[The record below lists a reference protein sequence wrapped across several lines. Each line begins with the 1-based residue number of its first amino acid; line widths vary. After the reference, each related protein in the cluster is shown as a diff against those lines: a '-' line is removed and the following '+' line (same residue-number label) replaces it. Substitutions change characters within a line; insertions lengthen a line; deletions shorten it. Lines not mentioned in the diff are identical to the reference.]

1 MDPVRMRTLDRYIIR
16 ETVLPFV
23 ISLVVFTFVLL
34 IPFVVELAE
43 SMIAKGV
50 PWPMLLKAMATL
62 IPAQLGLT
70 IPMSLLIALLVAF
83 GRLSGDREIV
93 VMMACGVSPYQLLRP
108 VTILAVMCWAATS
121 WVMLEA
127 IPSANQAFREL
138 SVQIAQDRAEQE
150 VRPRVFFEDFP
161 DTVLYVRNATGA
173 GAGWEGVLAADTRNK
188 ANPELFIAARGRM
201 LVDRQAK
208 TIQMML
214 ENGTRHRTS
223 ATDPAFYEVLQF
235 KTTIVNLNPES
246 VFPRSGPA
254 PGDREMTIAQLR
266 ERIAVMEKQGISTHN
281 PIMEIHKKFSIPVA
295 CFVFA
300 LVGLA
305 LGVSNRKDGK
315 MASFVLGIG
324 VIFVYYVVMFTAQ
337 SMTKGHMMPPELA
350 MWVPNIVLGAA
361 GAILLFVRSRSADQ
375 PIRITLPSL
384 PRPDWLR
391 KWFSREPSPV
401 GGAPAMQTAVGAPSR
416 PGNVVLV
423 IRVPQ
428 FELPRPSLLDLYVG
442 KLYLRILGMA
452 AIGMAGLFYIA
463 TFIDLSD
470 KVFKG
475 EATMAMVLSYL
486 WYETPQFLYYILALA
501 VLLSALVTV
510 GLLTKNSELIVMR
523 ACGVSL
529 YRTAMP
535 LLVFAFLASGV
546 LFGLEERVLAASNRR
561 AEQLKHVIKGGSP
574 QTFDVLNRKWIVGP
588 NGEIYH
594 YIVYNPQLRQLSGLT
609 IYEFDESKQQL
620 SRRTFASQASFD
632 AAATRAANQPVWQA
646 QGGWVRDFSAK
657 EQSGTYQPF
666 DSTTL
671 QLESADYF
679 VTEAPEPERMNFG
692 QLRRYIDDLRASG
705 YHLLEHEVALQRK
718 LAFPF
723 VTLVMT
729 LIAVPFA
736 VTTGRRGAMYGIG
749 IGIVLALIYWT
760 MISVFAAFGSAA
772 VIPPTL
778 AAWAPNLL
786 FGATAAYLLLTVR
799 T

>member
-1 MDPVRMRTLDRYIIR
+1 
-16 ETVLPFV
+16 
-23 ISLVVFTFVLL
+23 
-34 IPFVVELAE
+34 
-43 SMIAKGV
+43 
-50 PWPMLLKAMATL
+50 
-62 IPAQLGLT
+62 
-70 IPMSLLIALLVAF
+70 
-83 GRLSGDREIV
+83 
-93 VMMACGVSPYQLLRP
+93 
-108 VTILAVMCWAATS
+108 
-121 WVMLEA
+121 MLEA

-138 SVQIAQDRAEQE
+138 SVRIAQDRAEQE

-161 DTVLYVRNATGA
+161 DTVLYVRNTVGA
-173 GAGWEGVLAADTRNK
+173 GAGWEGVMAADTRNK

-201 LVDRQAK
+201 LVDREAK
-208 TIQMML
+208 TIQMLL

-223 ATDPAFYEVLQF
+223 ATDPTFYEVLRF
-235 KTTIVNLNPES
+235 ERTLVNLDPSS

-266 ERIAVMEKQGISTHN
+266 ERIAVMESQNISTHN
-281 PIMEIHKKFSIPVA
+281 PIMEIQKKFSIPVA

-305 LGVSNRKDGK
+305 LGVSSRKDGK

-337 SMTKGHMMPPELA
+337 SMTKGHMMPAWLA

-361 GAILLFVRSRSADQ
+361 GAVLLFLRSRSADQ
-375 PIRITLPSL
+375 PIRIPLPSISL
-384 PRPDWLR
+384 PAWLR
-391 KWFSREPSPV
+391 WRRASAAEAVPQVAR
-401 GGAPAMQTAVGAPSR
+401 ARAAVGAGGEGARPSK
-416 PGNVVLV
+416 GIVLV

-428 FELPRPSLLDLYVG
+428 FALPRPRLLDLYVA
-442 KLYLRILGMA
+442 KLYLRILGMT

-475 EATMAMVLSYL
+475 EATMMMVLGYL
-486 WYETPQFLYYILALA
+486 WWETPQFLYYILALA

-529 YRTAMP
+529 YRTALP
-535 LLVFAFLASGV
+535 LLVFALVASGM
-546 LFGLEERVLAASNRR
+546 LFGLEERVLASSNRR
-561 AEQLKHVIKGGSP
+561 AEQLKHLIKGGSP
-574 QTFDVLNRKWIVGP
+574 QTFDVLNRKWVVGP

-594 YIVYNPQLRQLSGLT
+594 YVIYNPRERQLHGLS
-609 IYEFDESKQQL
+609 IFEFDETKLQL
-620 SRRTFASQASFD
+620 TRRTFASQATFD
-632 AAATRAANQPVWQA
+632 MAAARATRQPVWQA
-646 QGGWVRDFSAK
+646 QGGWIRDFSPTA
-657 EQSGTYQPF
+657 QSGAFQPF

-671 QLESADYF
+671 NLEPAEYF

-692 QLRRYIDDLRASG
+692 QLRRYIDELRVSG

-749 IGIVLALIYWT
+749 IGIALALAYWT
-760 MISVFAAFGSAA
+760 MISVFAAFGAAA
-772 VIPPTL
+772 VIPPAL

-786 FGATAAYLLLTVR
+786 FGAAAAYLLLTVR